1 MMNSMKIKI
10 FGLMFILILSAFT
23 MKKDSKITIFIIG
36 DSTMAERK
44 IDNGNLERGWGQMLS
59 SYFTDDIHIENHAAC
74 GASTLS
80 FINEGR
86 WKNVLKRL
94 KPNDYVIIQ
103 FGHNDEKRD
112 PNLYTIPGKTI

>member
-1 MMNSMKIKI
+1 MLMMNSMKIKI

-74 GASTLS
+74 GA
-80 FINEGR
+80 
-86 WKNVLKRL
+86 
-94 KPNDYVIIQ
+94 
-103 FGHNDEKRD
+103 
-112 PNLYTIPGKTI
+112 